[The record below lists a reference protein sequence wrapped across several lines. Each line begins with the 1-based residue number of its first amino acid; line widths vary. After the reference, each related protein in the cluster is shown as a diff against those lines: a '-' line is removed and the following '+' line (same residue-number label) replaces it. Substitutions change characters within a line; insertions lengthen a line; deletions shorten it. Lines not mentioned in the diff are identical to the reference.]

1 LAASHLTKREC
12 WPQAAI
18 EQADV
23 ASADR
28 EEGRGLSAGLAGAG
42 RLLQRPITPD
52 QLQAEM
58 ERMASHTKHSAV
70 LREIF
75 AAPANDPSLIGNWC
89 ER

>member
-1 LAASHLTKREC
+1 
-12 WPQAAI
+12 
-18 EQADV
+18 
-23 ASADR
+23 
-28 EEGRGLSAGLAGAG
+28 
-42 RLLQRPITPD
+42 
-52 QLQAEM
+52 M